1 MEPRINEPL
10 DNEVFGKMND
20 ILRAA
25 VIKCMEKNLDSSQDL
40 WFRGMSVKYVNP
52 EIKLGMYTILNFV
65 WIFVWKKFMLDNT
78 YRYSKVVIM
87 KKIYDCV
94 QSNDLFHL
102 VFFLKYAS
110 VATTNDRRS
119 EGRECNLK
127 GSKWKPS
134 EQVKKYIEF
143 EL

>member
-1 MEPRINEPL
+1 
-10 DNEVFGKMND
+10 
-20 ILRAA
+20 
-25 VIKCMEKNLDSSQDL
+25 
-40 WFRGMSVKYVNP
+40 MSAKYVYP
-52 EIKLGMYTILNFV
+52 EIELGMCTILNFV
-65 WIFVWKKFMLDNT
+65 CLFEFLFDNT

-87 KKIYDCV
+87 KKLYDCV

-102 VFFLKYAS
+102 VFFLKYTS

-127 GSKWKPS
+127 GSKRKPS
-134 EQVKKYIEF
+134 EQVKKNIEF